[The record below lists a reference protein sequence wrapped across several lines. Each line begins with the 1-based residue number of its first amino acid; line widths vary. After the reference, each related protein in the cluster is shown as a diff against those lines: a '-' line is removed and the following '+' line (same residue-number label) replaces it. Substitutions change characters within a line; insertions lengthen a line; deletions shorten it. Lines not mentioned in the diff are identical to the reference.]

1 MSKGIAIVNQALEM
15 LKKGDFETFETFLDD
30 NMHFKMMGQTILSGE
45 THNKK
50 EFLST
55 VSKLMDYL
63 DGPIQLQVREVI
75 DGGDTVVSIAQG
87 KSISKKGEAYNNEYC
102 HVWKVKNNKIVEL
115 TEYLDTEMLA
125 QLLCK

>member
-1 MSKGIAIVNQALEM
+1 
-15 LKKGDFETFETFLDD
+15 
-30 NMHFKMMGQTILSGE
+30 
-45 THNKK
+45 
-50 EFLST
+50 
-55 VSKLMDYL
+55 MDYL
-63 DGPIQLQVREVI
+63 EAPIQLQVREVI

-87 KSISKKGEAYNNEYC
+87 KSISKKGGAYNNEYC